1 MMTLAQIMKTIH
13 LSLFLV
19 SLIALTVAPAQ
30 GQGQKLINN
39 NKPEREEWLKDAGF
53 GMFIHWSVDTQ
64 LGTVISHSLVGSS
77 EAYATKY
84 ITDLPQTFDPK
95 DWDPEKIVM
104 LARNAGMKYIV
115 ITTKHHSGFCLWDT
129 KTTDFKVT
137 NTPYQK
143 DIVRD
148 FVAACRKFGLAVGF
162 YYSSEDFVFSFQN
175 GIKNIRRVNH
185 WQSAAPIQEKYRAYV
200 MGQTRELMTGFGA
213 VDIFFI
219 DSEVLAEEV
228 KAEVWKLQPNCLI
241 TRGAIPTPE
250 QFIPGE
256 AIDQAWES
264 NMTMGTQW
272 NYKPTNEHYKSG
284 GLLIKTLIEA
294 RAKGGTFLLNI
305 GPDQWGGLNEAQ
317 QGRLME
323 LAAWNFVNNE
333 AIQNVRPWVISN
345 EGNIWFTKKK
355 GQNTVFAYLT
365 ENPRWVRGARKDF
378 LLKSVKATKKT
389 EISVLGQSG
398 NLVEYMPEVD
408 ASSYFEQIGDSL
420 KISVVRAQRI
430 YNNHEWSNPVVVKL
444 ENVVPA
450 MDLARFKTN
459 DAVVLTQGQIK
470 FQVEIPEMRDATGLK
485 VGFEYRPLRSSLEKE
500 TNITWSSTDLMAVSA
515 PGAYSL
521 TVTDG
526 LFKGLRNDDDNEDG
540 GITNASVSTSG
551 LEYRAVVYQSNLKM
565 EGNTLA
571 IKK

>member
-1 MMTLAQIMKTIH
+1 MKTIRKG
-13 LSLFLV
+13 LILFVLV
-19 SLIALTVAPAQ
+19 IPMLVPAQ
-30 GQGQKLINN
+30 EKKLINN
-39 NKPEREEWLKDAGF
+39 NKPEREEWLKDVGF

-77 EAYATKY
+77 EAYANKY
-84 ITDLPQTFDPK
+84 ITELPQTFHPK
-95 DWDPEKIVM
+95 DWDPEKIVIM
-104 LARNAGMKYIV
+104 ARNAGMKYIV

-129 KTTDFKVT
+129 QTTDFKIT

-143 DIVRD
+143 DLLKE
-148 FVAACRKFGLAVGF
+148 FVATCRKFGLAVGF

-175 GIKNIRRVNH
+175 GIRDIRRENH
-185 WQSAAPIQEKYRAYV
+185 WEAAKPIQKKYRNYV
-200 MGQTRELMTGFGA
+200 LEQTRELMTDFGV
-213 VDIFFI
+213 VDVFFI

-256 AIDQAWES
+256 AINTAWES

-305 GPDQWGGLNEAQ
+305 GPDQWGVLNEAQ

-323 LAAWNFVNNE
+323 IAAWNFVNNE

-355 GQNTVFAYLT
+355 DENTVFAYLT
-365 ENPRWVRGARKDF
+365 GNPQWVRGARKDF
-378 LLKSVKATKKT
+378 ILRSVKATKNTK
-389 EISVLGQSG
+389 ISVLGQSG
-398 NLVEYMPEVD
+398 NLVEYMPDVD
-408 ASSYFEQIGDSL
+408 ASSYFEQTGDGL

-430 YNNHEWSNPVVVKL
+430 YNNHQWPNPVVVKL
-444 ENVVPA
+444 ENVAPA
-450 MDLARFKTN
+450 MDLAQFKTKE
-459 DAVVLTQGQIK
+459 ATILPKGQIN
-470 FQVEIPEMRDATGLK
+470 FEMEIMDTGEANGLK
-485 VGFEYRPLRSSLEKE
+485 AGFEYRPLRSSLEKE
-500 TNITWSSTDLMAVSA
+500 FDTPWLSTDLMSFNASSGTYELIVS
-515 PGAYSL
+515 
-521 TVTDG
+521 DE
-526 LFKGLRNDDDNEDG
+526 LFKDLQNPGQMG
-540 GITNASVSTSG
+540 GGEITNASVRVSG
-551 LEYRAVVYQSNLKM
+551 LEYRAVVYQNNMKM
-565 EGNTLA
+565 EGNTLS
-571 IKK
+571 IRR

>member
-1 MMTLAQIMKTIH
+1 MKTVL
-13 LSLFLV
+13 LSLLLV
-19 SLIALTVAPAQ
+19 IRIVWSVAPAH
-30 GQGQKLINN
+30 GQEEKLINN

-64 LGTVISHSLVGSS
+64 LGTVISHSLAGSS
-77 EAYATKY
+77 EAYANKY
-84 ITDLPQTFDPK
+84 IADLPQTFNPK

-143 DIVRD
+143 DIIQG

-162 YYSSEDFVFSFQN
+162 YYSPEDFVYSFQN
-175 GIKNIRRVNH
+175 GIKDIRRVNH
-185 WQSAAPIQEKYRAYV
+185 WESAKPIQEKYRAYV
-200 MGQTRELMTGFGA
+200 LEQTRELMTDFGA
-213 VDIFFI
+213 VDLFFI
-219 DSEVLAEEV
+219 DSKVLAEEV

-256 AIDQAWES
+256 AINSAWES

-305 GPDQWGGLNEAQ
+305 GPDQWGVLNEAQ

-333 AIQNVRPWVISN
+333 AIQNVRPWIIGN

-355 GQNTVFAYLT
+355 DQNTVFAYLT
-365 ENPRWVRGARKDF
+365 GNPRWVRGARKDF

-389 EISVLGQSG
+389 KISVLGQSG
-398 NLVEYMPEVD
+398 NLVEYMPHVD
-408 ASSYFEQIGDSL
+408 AASYFEQTADGL

-430 YNNHEWSNPVVVKL
+430 YNNHQWPNPIVVKL
-444 ENVVPA
+444 ENVIPA

-459 DAVVLTQGQIK
+459 EAAVLTPGQIK
-470 FQVEIPEMRDATGLK
+470 FKMEIPDTGDASELK

-500 TNITWSSTDLMAVSA
+500 VNNLWTCTNLMTVNA
-515 PGAYSL
+515 PGSYDLIVADELFRSL
-521 TVTDG
+521 QSSD
-526 LFKGLRNDDDNEDG
+526 NDEDS

-551 LEYRAVVYQSNLKM
+551 LEYRAIVYQNNLKM
-565 EGNTLA
+565 EGTTMA
-571 IKK
+571 VKK

>member
-1 MMTLAQIMKTIH
+1 MKTVL
-13 LSLFLV
+13 LSLLLV
-19 SLIALTVAPAQ
+19 IRIVWSVAPAH
-30 GQGQKLINN
+30 GQEEKLINN

-64 LGTVISHSLVGSS
+64 LGTVISHSLAGSS
-77 EAYATKY
+77 EAYANKY
-84 ITDLPQTFDPK
+84 IADLPQTFNPK

-143 DIVRD
+143 DIIQG

-162 YYSSEDFVFSFQN
+162 YYSPEDFVYSFQN
-175 GIKNIRRVNH
+175 GIKDIRRVNH
-185 WQSAAPIQEKYRAYV
+185 WESAKPIQEKYRAYV
-200 MGQTRELMTGFGA
+200 LEQTRELMTDFGA
-213 VDIFFI
+213 VDLFFI
-219 DSEVLAEEV
+219 DSKVLAEEV

-256 AIDQAWES
+256 AINSAWES

-305 GPDQWGGLNEAQ
+305 GPDQWGVLNEAQ

-333 AIQNVRPWVISN
+333 AIQNVRPWIIGN

-355 GQNTVFAYLT
+355 DQNTVFAYLT
-365 ENPRWVRGARKDF
+365 GNPRWVRGARKDF

-389 EISVLGQSG
+389 KISVLGQSG
-398 NLVEYMPEVD
+398 NLVEYMPHVD
-408 ASSYFEQIGDSL
+408 AASYFEQTADGL

-430 YNNHEWSNPVVVKL
+430 YNNHQWPNPIVVKL
-444 ENVVPA
+444 ENVIPA

-459 DAVVLTQGQIK
+459 EAAVLTPGQIK
-470 FQVEIPEMRDATGLK
+470 FKMEIPDTGDASELK

-500 TNITWSSTDLMAVSA
+500 VNNLWTCTNLMTVNA
-515 PGAYSL
+515 PGSYDLIVADELFRSL
-521 TVTDG
+521 QSSD
-526 LFKGLRNDDDNEDG
+526 NDEDSE
-540 GITNASVSTSG
+540 ITNASVSTSG
-551 LEYRAVVYQSNLKM
+551 LEYRAIVYQNNLKM
-565 EGNTLA
+565 EANTMA